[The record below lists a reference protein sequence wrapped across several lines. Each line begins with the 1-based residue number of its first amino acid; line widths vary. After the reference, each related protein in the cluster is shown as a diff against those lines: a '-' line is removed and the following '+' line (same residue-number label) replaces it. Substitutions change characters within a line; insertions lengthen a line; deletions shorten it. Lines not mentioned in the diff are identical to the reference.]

1 MYTIETFYMIHSAN
15 DHIKQWILLSIFE
28 CHCCHP
34 LIYKWIFERDPPLSI
49 LSFSLSKAIII
60 NCKIR
65 QKNQPLCL
73 IIAFD
78 LRHIYVQISCTEHT
92 IPLIIGL
99 SIKMSWEVCMIIHW
113 FFFIKFH
120 FFCQLSQWNDVS
132 WKKKRRQQLLILSSW
147 WWQQQ
152 YIVLEYSIKRVPFC
166 VLKKWHI

>member
-1 MYTIETFYMIHSAN
+1 LKHSIWFIQPMIISNSESYYLFLSVIVVTHWFISEYMRKIR
-15 DHIKQWILLSIFE
+15 LCL
-28 CHCCHP
+28 
-34 LIYKWIFERDPPLSI
+34 
-49 LSFSLSKAIII
+49 FSLSKVIII

>member
-1 MYTIETFYMIHSAN
+1 MYTIERFLYIHSAN
-15 DHIKQWILLSIFE
+15 DHIKKWILLSIFE
-28 CHCCHP
+28 CYCCHP

-99 SIKMSWEVCMIIHW
+99 SIKMSWKVCMISHW
-113 FFFIKFH
+113 FFFSLNLI
-120 FFCQLSQWNDVS
+120 FFSMVEMKWRKM
-132 WKKKRRQQLLILSSW
+132 KKKRRQQLFILSSW